1 MKNDK
6 SKLHFEERPSC
17 MQIQISQAV
26 VSNCRIGAKCSQ
38 SDVLNDLQHFIGS
51 RLYADMTCFPNEKD
65 DIPPLSN
72 SSWLNDYS
80 VNHYQ
85 INQMTKRD
93 KELYSRLARD
103 DNLPHQI
110 WCIWCE
116 QVWVEFLGT
125 PKLGS
130 RRITFVDAFP
140 LRLWICEKV
149 PCYDFQIFSET
160 SSIQGSD
167 IEVASEFVDQ
177 NYPIRQMNVVYD
189 SEKGPVATTQHK
201 ERRRSHSRTNSHHEN
216 KRLLDAATGGCDE
229 SAHLFNAN
237 SYMLEDIDGMRNI
250 RSSHSESDLL
260 QIRDREVV
268 SGSVS
273 VHDINYAQGGPPP
286 PYYSS
291 DSKIV
296 SSSVSM
302 TSLPPAYETISE
314 EPGPIVKPAIGDFK
328 ICDTERFFENQS
340 AAVAILVNIDKPIL
354 VQMEHFQLLYLL
366 RVGEAVAEMT
376 ERINMDNKL
385 CEKERTASL
394 NQWRDVEQTSKA
406 EQSLILNARIPD
418 IFVDIVLPP
427 CIGIDPVQR
436 LTLPERVQYE
446 KEKLESITESLT
458 RESMLPLRKIS
469 IQNAVLENPSIS
481 ENFRNNDVTLG
492 KNDVTLGKNDVTLGK
507 NDILYREN
515 GIAINAEIDGAYNS
529 RDHSSEYFEDVLP
542 ELHKEFKDEAIQVGE
557 ALMTVNLKPL
567 PEDQLI
573 SVLRIQASII
583 TLTVQSKDDDSV
595 VKVAAETLRIN
606 ELGNMKYG
614 KVVDPRGHIASKD
627 SDKQQV
633 NMNTITGDCVF
644 KMRLLSGPKAEVF
657 APGSKDIGFADIRVK
672 SIVAAFLMS
681 TIDNLTEFGED
692 EYILPMM
699 PFTVDVSESDIS
711 LYDDK
716 PRRYKSNA
724 KLPPLQILLSG
735 LTIERDING
744 VMKLNQKARIEE
756 ARHSVSGEMDGII
769 GRNRNSSM
777 IAESIN
783 QQVEALISENGRLL
797 EDLKVVNAKVNGL
810 HTERESLLKVIDKLQ
825 KELMHSNRE
834 NDDLHMRVRSLS
846 LRKQKGH
853 YI

>member
-1 MKNDK
+1 MKNDENK
-6 SKLHFEERPSC
+6 PHFEERPSC

-85 INQMTKRD
+85 INKMTKRD

-110 WCIWCE
+110 WCIWCD
-116 QVWVEFLGT
+116 QVWVEFLGI
-125 PKLGS
+125 PKLGC

-140 LRLWICEKV
+140 VRLWLCEKV
-149 PCYDFQIFSET
+149 PYYDFQFFSAP
-160 SSIQGSD
+160 SSIGGSD

-177 NYPIRQMNVVYD
+177 NYPIRQMNVVYE
-189 SEKGPVATTQHK
+189 SEKGPVTTTQHE
-201 ERRRSHSRTNSHHEN
+201 ERRRSHSRKNSYHEN
-216 KRLLDAATGGCDE
+216 KRLLDAATGGHDE
-229 SAHLFNAN
+229 LAHHES
-237 SYMLEDIDGMRNI
+237 SYMLEDIDGMRSI

-260 QIRDREVV
+260 QIRDREAI
-268 SGSVS
+268 SGSAS

-291 DSKIV
+291 DPKIV

-314 EPGPIVKPAIGDFK
+314 DPGPIVKPAKEDFK
-328 ICDTERFFENQS
+328 IYDTERFFENQS
-340 AAVAILVNIDKPIL
+340 AAVAVLLNIDKPIL

-376 ERINMDNKL
+376 ERINMDNML
-385 CEKERTASL
+385 CEKERAASL
-394 NQWRDVEQTSKA
+394 NQWSDVKQASKA
-406 EQSLILNARIPD
+406 EESLILNARIPD
-418 IFVDIVLPP
+418 IIVDIVLPP

-436 LTLPERVQYE
+436 LTLPERVRYE
-446 KEKLESITESLT
+446 KEKLESITESLK

-469 IQNAVLENPSIS
+469 KQNAVLENPNIS
-481 ENFRNNDVTLG
+481 ENFRNTDVTLG
-492 KNDVTLGKNDVTLGK
+492 KNDE
-507 NDILYREN
+507 LYREN
-515 GIAINAEIDGAYNS
+515 DIAISADIDGACNS
-529 RDHSSEYFEDVLP
+529 RDSSSGYFEGVLP
-542 ELHKEFKDEAIQVGE
+542 YPEQYKEFKDEAIQVGE
-557 ALMTVNLKPL
+557 PLMTVNLKPL

-573 SVLRIQASII
+573 SVLRIQANII
-583 TLTVQSKDDDSV
+583 TLTVQSKDDDSI
-595 VKVAAETLRIN
+595 VKVAAETLRLN

-614 KVVDPRGHIASKD
+614 KVVDPRGHIPSKD

-644 KMRLLSGPKAEVF
+644 KMRLLSGPKADEFV
-657 APGSKDIGFADIRVK
+657 PGSKDLGFADIRVK
-672 SIVAAFLMS
+672 SIVAALLMS

-692 EYILPMM
+692 EYILPVM
-699 PFTVDVSESDIS
+699 PFTVNVSESDIS

-716 PRRYKSNA
+716 PKRYKSNA
-724 KLPPLQILLSG
+724 KVPPFQVLLSG

-744 VMKLNQKARIEE
+744 VMKLNQKAFIEQ
-756 ARHSVSGEMDGII
+756 AHHSVSGEMDGIVS
-769 GRNRNSSM
+769 RNRNSSM

-834 NDDLHMRVRSLS
+834 NDDLQMRVRSLS
-846 LRKQKGH
+846 LQKQKGH

>member
-6 SKLHFEERPSC
+6 GKPHFEERPSC

-38 SDVLNDLQHFIGS
+38 SDVLNDLQHFISS

-85 INQMTKRD
+85 INKMTKRD

-110 WCIWCE
+110 WCICCD

-140 LRLWICEKV
+140 LRLWLCEKV
-149 PCYDFQIFSET
+149 SYHDFHLFSET
-160 SSIQGSD
+160 SSIRGSD

-189 SEKGPVATTQHK
+189 SDKGPVTTTQNK
-201 ERRRSHSRTNSHHEN
+201 ERRRSHSEKNPHHEN
-216 KRLLDAATGGCDE
+216 KRLLDVATGGYDE
-229 SAHLFNAN
+229 PAHLLNAS
-237 SYMLEDIDGMRNI
+237 SYTLEDINEMRNI

-260 QIRDREVV
+260 QIRDRELV
-268 SGSVS
+268 SGSAS

-291 DSKIV
+291 DPKIV

-314 EPGPIVKPAIGDFK
+314 EAGPIVKPAIEDFK
-328 ICDTERFFENQS
+328 ICGTERFFENQT
-340 AAVAILVNIDKPIL
+340 ATMAVLLNIDKPIL

-366 RVGEAVAEMT
+366 RVGEAVAKMT
-376 ERINMDNKL
+376 ERINMDNML
-385 CEKERTASL
+385 CKKERAASL
-394 NQWRDVEQTSKA
+394 NQWSDVKQTSKV
-406 EQSLILNARIPD
+406 EESLILNARIPD
-418 IFVDIVLPP
+418 IIVDIVLPP

-446 KEKLESITESLT
+446 KEKFESITESLNH
-458 RESMLPLRKIS
+458 ESLLPLRKIS
-469 IQNAVLENPSIS
+469 MQNAVLENGNIS
-481 ENFRNNDVTLG
+481 ENVTLANNDV
-492 KNDVTLGKNDVTLGK
+492 
-507 NDILYREN
+507 LYREN
-515 GIAINAEIDGAYNS
+515 GITISADIDGACNS
-529 RDHSSEYFEDVLP
+529 RDNSGYFEDVMPYP
-542 ELHKEFKDEAIQVGE
+542 EQYKESKDEAIQVGE
-557 ALMTVNLKPL
+557 PLMTVNLKPL

-573 SVLRIQASII
+573 SVLQIQASII
-583 TLTVQSKDDDSV
+583 TLTVQSKEDDSV

-614 KVVDPRGHIASKD
+614 KVVDPRGHTPSKD

-644 KMRLLSGPKAEVF
+644 KMRLLSGPKADEFVT
-657 APGSKDIGFADIRVK
+657 GSKDVGFADIRVK
-672 SIVAAFLMS
+672 SIVAALLMS

-692 EYILPMM
+692 EYILPVM
-699 PFTVDVSESDIS
+699 PFTVTVSESDIS

-716 PRRYKSNA
+716 PRSYKSNA
-724 KLPPLQILLSG
+724 KLPPLQVLLSG

-744 VMKLNQKARIEE
+744 VIKLNQKSPIEE
-756 ARHSVSGEMDGII
+756 AHHSVPGEMDGIVS
-769 GRNRNSSM
+769 RNQNSSM

-783 QQVEALISENGRLL
+783 QQVEALITENGRLL

-825 KELMHSNRE
+825 KELIYSNRE